1 MSVPSE
7 VERLTEL
14 LRRAGAPNP
23 ERWAT
28 SQIGEGV
35 NQLHRF
41 IFLRQAWRGVVSEG
55 DRSWISK
62 AVKAAEADP
71 DAPFTGVGLA
81 LSRLLNL
88 GANQNDLV
96 DVVRGMQAQL
106 LFHICYLLD
115 DPSIDECELSGI
127 GWALVETDAD
137 LEPTARKMGGL
148 HESVLETDPSGR
160 EMRPR

>member
-1 MSVPSE
+1 V
-7 VERLTEL
+7 
-14 LRRAGAPNP
+14 
-23 ERWAT
+23 
-28 SQIGEGV
+28 
-35 NQLHRF
+35 
-41 IFLRQAWRGVVSEG
+41 FLRQAWRGVVSED
-55 DRSWISK
+55 DRSWITK

-71 DAPFTGVGLA
+71 DAPFTGAGLA

-88 GANQNDLV
+88 GADQDDLV

-115 DPSIDECELSGI
+115 DPSIDERELSEV

-137 LEPTARKMGGL
+137 LEPTDRAIGGL